1 MKKMRILAIDDN
13 AVNLA
18 TLEQELKD
26 DYEIIP
32 MLSGK
37 RAIKYLYNERVD
49 LILLDVQMPIMD
61 GVQTLKEIRKLDVG
75 VTVPV
80 IFLTASKDRV
90 TVLEGSKLGI
100 MDYVTKPFDT
110 VDLKNRI
117 EMVFKRMGIVPIE
130 EGELLA
136 VARKVLQDIV
146 LGKGNSAIT
155 QIDEMLRYQI
165 DDDLSKRVHKARV
178 QLEAEDMTGAGKIML
193 RVIQKLEKHLQ
204 PDEVKPE
211 YSISNRMLAVKLLY
225 LLEDLEQF
233 RNQEV
238 TIKCEELKKYIMP
251 ESIKNDFQ
259 EVVKYLDKYEE
270 EDAIKLL
277 KKMVVALTSA

>member
-146 LGKGNSAIT
+146 LGKGSSAIT

-251 ESIKNDFQ
+251 ETVKNDFQ

-277 KKMVVALTSA
+277 KKMVIALTAA

>member
-26 DYEIIP
+26 DYEVIP

-80 IFLTASKDRV
+80 IFLTASKDKV

-130 EGELLA
+130 EGELLT

-165 DDDLSKRVHKARV
+165 DEDLSKRVHKARV

-193 RVIQKLEKHLQ
+193 RVVQKLEKRLQ
-204 PDEVKPE
+204 PEEVKAE
-211 YSISNRMLAVKLLY
+211 YSISNRMLAIKFLY
-225 LLEDLEQF
+225 LIEDIEQF
-233 RNQEV
+233 RNQEAV
-238 TIKCEELKKYIMP
+238 VKCEELKKYILP
-251 ESIKNDFQ
+251 GIVKNDFQ

-277 KKMVVALTSA
+277 KKMVIALTSA

>member
-130 EGELLA
+130 EGELLT

-146 LGKGNSAIT
+146 LGKGSSAIT

>member
-1 MKKMRILAIDDN
+1 MRILAIDDN

-18 TLEQELKD
+18 TLEQELRD

-130 EGELLA
+130 EGELLT

>member
-130 EGELLA
+130 EGELLT